1 MKKTSR
7 SLFVLRYGI
16 GGAMCLVGI
25 VLLVTNSGGFGVDG
39 FALGVGGGLS
49 LIMLNFLYRL
59 GVSGDRE
66 RDQEE
71 EARTYLERH
80 GYWPDEADDHR
91 PLAQRVRG
99 FVPMHDDQQAAAPRC
114 PGRRPSGPGVWEI
127 ACDGCKRHP
136 TVRAAG
142 CRFDRVG
149 ARPRP

>member
-1 MKKTSR
+1 MYMDKTPR
-7 SLFVLRYGI
+7 SLLVLRYGI
-16 GGAMCLVGI
+16 GGAMALAGI

-91 PLAQRVRG
+91 PLSERVRE
-99 FVPMHDDQQAAAPRC
+99 FVTIDDDDHAHA
-114 PGRRPSGPGVWEI
+114 
-127 ACDGCKRHP
+127 HH
-136 TVRAAG
+136 
-142 CRFDRVG
+142 
-149 ARPRP
+149 